1 VKEAALPPEGAYR
14 RLHPT
19 TLFHRAFRSLL
30 GLGLLLLP
38 VLRGDGPTARLYLVV
53 AVVFG
58 VLAIPGAVFGYLRF
72 RYRLTPE
79 EVQIESGVL
88 ARRHRSIPLDRI
100 QRVEVDRPLF
110 ARAMGTARVRL
121 MTGSGAGA
129 EGVLDFVALPE
140 ALALRETVR
149 QMQRE
154 REGGGLAAAEAP
166 LADSSRQEGGPS
178 ADAPPPLHFGL
189 TPGLLFRAGAMR
201 FSLVYI
207 ALAFSG
213 LQLFGFSVVD
223 VVDWIEEAD
232 LLARVPLL
240 TASPLLA
247 LAVSLGVAFVL
258 SWVAGLVT
266 TLVRYHGFTL
276 RADARRLYTERGLG
290 GRFERAIPREKV
302 QAVLFASNPITRAF
316 GYARLEV
323 QTMGLDDRGG
333 GREVLI
339 PLAPLRE
346 VSALGERLLGYTH
359 TEGLRPVSSR
369 FVRRRGFRYS
379 VLLGAA
385 AGAGWLAWEPLAW
398 GLVGLPLVWAL
409 AWRQWRAHGFRFD
422 GSTLVVQGG
431 ALWRQQWH
439 LPLAKFQ
446 TVDRWANMFQR
457 RQGLGSVYVDTA
469 GAPDA
474 RPPVVEDL
482 PEPEAL
488 ALADT
493 LYAAFEGLGH
503 ADAPTRESAPPAGRS
518 GEEPRWRFQ
527 GGQHPHR
534 S

>member
-1 VKEAALPPEGAYR
+1 VTETALPAEGAFR

-19 TLFHRAFRSLL
+19 TLIHRAIRSLL

-38 VLRGDGPTARLYLVV
+38 VVRGDGPTPRLYLVV

-58 VLAIPGAVFGYLRF
+58 TLAIPGAVLGYLRF
-72 RYRLTPE
+72 RYRLTPD

-110 ARAMGTARVRL
+110 ARAVGTARVRL

-149 QMQRE
+149 QLQRE
-154 REGGGLAAAEAP
+154 REVPAPDSP
-166 LADSSRQEGGPS
+166 LADPARQEDIPRG
-178 ADAPPPLHFGL
+178 DAPVPLHFEL

-232 LLARVPLL
+232 LLARIPLL

-247 LAVSLGVAFVL
+247 LAVSLGVAFAL

-276 RADARRLYTERGLG
+276 RADPRRLYTERGLG

-302 QAVLFASNPITRAF
+302 QAVLFATNPITRAF
-316 GYARLEV
+316 GYVRLEV
-323 QTMGLDDRGG
+323 QTMGLDARGG
-333 GREVLI
+333 GREVLV
-339 PLAPLRE
+339 PLAPLAE

-359 TEGLRPVSSR
+359 AEALRPVSRR
-369 FVRRRGFRYS
+369 FIRRRGLRYS
-379 VLLGAA
+379 VVLTATAA
-385 AGAGWLAWEPLAW
+385 AGWLVWEPLVW

-409 AWRQWRAHGFRFD
+409 AWGQWRAHGFAFD
-422 GSTLVVQGG
+422 GGTLVVQGG

-446 TVDRWANMFQR
+446 TVDRGANLFQR
-457 RQGLGSVYVDTA
+457 RQGLGSVHVDTA
-469 GAPDA
+469 GAPDT

-482 PEPEAL
+482 PEAEAW

-493 LYAAFEGLGH
+493 LYAAFE
-503 ADAPTRESAPPAGRS
+503 AAPGSPPAGGSAPPAAS
-518 GEEPRWRFQ
+518 V
-527 GGQHPHR
+527 GG
-534 S
+534 